1 MPEPIRILLVD
12 DHPLMLMG
20 IRSMLETKPGIEVV
34 GTASDGFQALSKASD
49 LRPDVMM
56 LDVMMPG
63 MDGIELARRMRA
75 EMPDVALLVL
85 SSDTSIATLE
95 TLLGIGIDG
104 FLPKTSDEDTMLS
117 AIRSVAAGYEFFGT
131 DIARL
136 IERISLAKK
145 ASDSM
150 FTPREL
156 DVIRLSCRGLQYKE
170 IAGEL
175 GIKYLTVVTIKNNIL
190 NELLN
195 CSIVLAWSFV
205 VRVQHLPS
213 NLHKCLFWPC

>member
-20 IRSMLETKPGIEVV
+20 IRSMLETKPGIEVA
-34 GTASDGFQALSKASD
+34 GTASDGFQALSKASE
-49 LRPDVMM
+49 LHPDVMM

-95 TLLGIGIDG
+95 TMLGIGIDG
-104 FLPKTSDEDTMLS
+104 FLPKTSDEETMLS

-145 ASDSM
+145 ASDNM

-175 GIKYLTVVTIKNNIL
+175 GIKYLTVVTIKNNIFRKL
-190 NELLN
+190 GINNTVEL
-195 CSIVLAWSFV
+195 VLYAIKKQLIS
-205 VRVQHLPS
+205 L
-213 NLHKCLFWPC
+213 

>member
-20 IRSMLETKPGIEVV
+20 IHSMLETKPGIEVV
-34 GTASDGFQALSKASD
+34 GTASDGFQALSKASE

-56 LDVMMPG
+56 LDVVMPG

-104 FLPKTSDEDTMLS
+104 FVPKTSDEAAMLS

-175 GIKYLTVVTIKNNIL
+175 GIKYLTVVTIKNNIFRKL
-190 NELLN
+190 GINNTVEL
-195 CSIVLAWSFV
+195 VLYAIKKQLIS
-205 VRVQHLPS
+205 L
-213 NLHKCLFWPC
+213 